1 MSPSRSVVTALP
13 AFGWARPALVAAV
26 LLLAA
31 CADEEGE
38 LQQPPRT
45 VLSYTVQQVADSSR
59 PFSGTL
65 RAVDRT
71 DLSFERAGPIKA
83 IHFELGDQ
91 VEEGELLAEL
101 DDRPFMLDLDS
112 RRAELRSAVATR
124 DEARLDLER
133 HLRLVE
139 TGAVSQAQVDRVQ
152 ARADSAEAQVEAL
165 RAAVEGAEETLDDTR
180 IVAPYSGEIAAR
192 LAEPGEVASAGRP
205 VLRLIGEDGPLE
217 ATVTVPAA
225 TRDGISTRSPATVVH
240 PAHEQPVDAI
250 ITEIGREA
258 NAVGMFP
265 VTVELQ
271 QSGKALRPGESVEVR
286 LRRESVEPLLAIPL
300 TAFVPL
306 ENRMGRVF
314 LIRGDEPSSGTLEAL
329 EIEVVTLESE
339 VARVR
344 GDLGPGDRIAAR
356 GVEFLRDGQQVQVA
370 GGARERYNF

>member
-1 MSPSRSVVTALP
+1 MSHTQTLATV
-13 AFGWARPALVAAV
+13 RPAPGWGRAAVIAAAMLLVA
-26 LLLAA
+26 
-31 CADEEGE
+31 CAEEQGD
-38 LQQPPRT
+38 LRQPPRT
-45 VLSYTVQQVADSSR
+45 VLSHTVQQVADSSR

-83 IHFELGDQ
+83 IHVELGDQ
-91 VEEGELLAEL
+91 VATGELLAEL

-124 DEARLDLER
+124 DEANLDLER

-139 TGAVSQAQVDRVQ
+139 TGAVSQAQVDRVR

-165 RAAVEGAEETLDDTR
+165 RAAVARAEETLDDTR

-217 ATVTVPAA
+217 ATVTVPAN
-225 TRDGISTRSPATVVH
+225 TRDGISARSPATVIH
-240 PAHEQPVDAI
+240 PAHEQPVAAI

-265 VTVELQ
+265 VTVELR
-271 QSGKALRPGESVEVR
+271 QSGAGLRPGESVEVR
-286 LRRESVEPLLAIPL
+286 LRRESDEPLLAIPL

-314 LIRGDEPSSGTLEAL
+314 LICGNDPSGGTLEAREL
-329 EIEVVTLESE
+329 EVVTLESN

-344 GDLGPGDRIAAR
+344 GDLQSGDRIAAR
-356 GVEFLRDGQQVQVA
+356 GVEFLRDGETVRVA
-370 GGARERYNF
+370 GGERERYNF